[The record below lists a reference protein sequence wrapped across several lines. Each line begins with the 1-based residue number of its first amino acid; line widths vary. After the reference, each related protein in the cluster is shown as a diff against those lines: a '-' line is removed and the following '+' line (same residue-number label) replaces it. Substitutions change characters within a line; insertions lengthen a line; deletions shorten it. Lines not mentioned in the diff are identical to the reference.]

1 VQRGRFLWFLLSITI
16 GIGAGLVYGW
26 AVHPIQSRNASLPYL
41 SADYKADYVLMVAE
55 VYSTEQDPGLAA
67 HRLTLL
73 NDVPAVRTVQ
83 EAIISAGQLNYSAA
97 DVELL
102 VRLAQGLSQKPAP
115 VSTAAP
121 AVTPGATP

>member
-1 VQRGRFLWFLLSITI
+1 VQQGRSLWFLLSIAL
-16 GIGAGLVYGW
+16 GVGAGLVYGW
-26 AVHPIQSRNASLPYL
+26 AIHPIQSRNASLPYL

-55 VYSTEQDPGLAA
+55 VYSSEQDPGLAV

-73 NDVPAVRTVQ
+73 NDAPAVRTVQ

-102 VRLAQGLSQKPAP
+102 VRLAQGLSQKPAAVRTP
-115 VSTAAP
+115 AP